1 MQMADKKPIIIT
13 TAGSLAQLKAGE
25 AVGVSQGGT
34 AATTAAGARENLG
47 LEIGVDVQGFD
58 QTLAALAGLDST
70 IGLVTEIGNDVFAKR
85 QIVSNTLSVTNP
97 AGVAGDIGVNLV
109 DVMTAG
115 TYTKFTTDS
124 KGRVI
129 SGMSLLPSDIPGLD
143 WSKIT
148 SGKPTTLAGYGITDA
163 MAGNQTITFSGD
175 ASGSG
180 TTSVA
185 LSLSASGVTAGT
197 YPKVTVDSKGRVTNG
212 ANLSASDIPS
222 LGAEKITSGT
232 LSVDT
237 SGNAATATKLETA
250 RTINGVSFDGSANIT
265 INAVDSTS
273 RIASSEKGAANG
285 VATLDATGLVP
296 SSQLPSYVDDVLEY
310 ANLAAL
316 PGTGVSAKIYVTL
329 DNNKIYRWS
338 GSAYIEISPV
348 AGNSDTAT
356 KLSTART
363 IGITGDV
370 TWTSPAFDGS
380 SNVTAA
386 ATLANSGVTAGIYK
400 SVKVDAKGRV
410 TGGNNPTTLAG
421 FGIADAQPLDADLTA
436 IAGLVGT
443 SGFLKKTAADTWSLD
458 TSSYLTGNQAITF
471 SGDATGTG
479 TTAVALTLANSG
491 VTAGTYPKVTVDA
504 KGRVTTGAALAA
516 SDIPAL
522 DWSKITTGKPTTLA
536 GYGITDAMAGN
547 QTITFSGDASGS
559 GTTSV
564 ALSLSASGVT
574 AGTYPKVTVDSKGR
588 VTNGA
593 NLSASD
599 IPSLGAEKITS
610 GTLSVD
616 TSGNAATATKLE
628 TARTINGVS
637 FDGSANITINA
648 VDSTSR
654 IASSEKGAANGV
666 ATLDAT
672 GLVPSS
678 QLPSYVDDVLEY
690 ANLAA
695 LPGTGVSAKIYV
707 TLDNNKIYRWSGSAY
722 IEISPVA
729 GNSDTATKLS
739 TARTIGITGDVTW
752 TSPAFDGSSNVT
764 AAATLANSGV
774 TAGIYKSVKVDAKG
788 RVTGGN
794 NPTTLAGFGIADAQ
808 PLDADLTA
816 IAGLVG
822 TSGFLKKTA
831 ADTWSLDTSSY
842 LTGNQAITFSGDA
855 TGTGTTAVALTLA
868 NSGVTAGTYPKVTV
882 DAKGRV
888 TTGAALAASDIPALD
903 WSKITT
909 GKPTTLAGYG
919 ITDFGIVPAN
929 AQTVAYTAALTDSGK
944 SVDTSAGVT
953 IPANSAVAFPV
964 GTVFNI
970 TNTSAA
976 AITITQGAG
985 VTLRMAGT
993 TLTGNRTLAAYGVS
1007 ALRKIATDTWMIS
1020 GSGLS

>member
-386 ATLANSGVTAGIYK
+386 ATLANSGVTAGTYK
-400 SVKVDAKGRV
+400 SVTVDAKGRV
-410 TGGNNPTTLAG
+410 TGGT
-421 FGIADAQPLDADLTA
+421 
-436 IAGLVGT
+436 
-443 SGFLKKTAADTWSLD
+443 
-458 TSSYLTGNQAITF
+458 
-471 SGDATGTG
+471 
-479 TTAVALTLANSG
+479 
-491 VTAGTYPKVTVDA
+491 
-504 KGRVTTGAALAA
+504 
-516 SDIPAL
+516 
-522 DWSKITTGKPTTLA
+522 
-536 GYGITDAMAGN
+536 
-547 QTITFSGDASGS
+547 
-559 GTTSV
+559 
-564 ALSLSASGVT
+564 
-574 AGTYPKVTVDSKGR
+574 
-588 VTNGA
+588 
-593 NLSASD
+593 
-599 IPSLGAEKITS
+599 
-610 GTLSVD
+610 
-616 TSGNAATATKLE
+616 
-628 TARTINGVS
+628 
-637 FDGSANITINA
+637 
-648 VDSTSR
+648 
-654 IASSEKGAANGV
+654 
-666 ATLDAT
+666 
-672 GLVPSS
+672 
-678 QLPSYVDDVLEY
+678 
-690 ANLAA
+690 
-695 LPGTGVSAKIYV
+695 
-707 TLDNNKIYRWSGSAY
+707 
-722 IEISPVA
+722 
-729 GNSDTATKLS
+729 
-739 TARTIGITGDVTW
+739 
-752 TSPAFDGSSNVT
+752 
-764 AAATLANSGV
+764 
-774 TAGIYKSVKVDAKG
+774 
-788 RVTGGN
+788 

-970 TNTSAA
+970 TNTSAS